1 MKKDIRFDYV
11 CCLPTE
17 FQEQIRKELS
27 ELISEENYFYEEDV
41 ERSMNSK
48 LIDLE
53 DIIDISKYIQNTI

>member
-1 MKKDIRFDYV
+1 MKKDIRFEYV
-11 CCLPTE
+11 CCLPTKI
-17 FQEQIRKELS
+17 QEQIRKELS